1 MQRKAPWNWL
11 RSYARKHGSFD
22 PELEDALNSLRLSIA
37 VLTIL
42 FGAAI
47 TFGQENKKANPE
59 TLRLMQTGSRFYLQ
73 HDFERAIPP
82 YQAALDMEKNERTL
96 EQNLWRVLVDNLG
109 MAYGITGDLKKAKE
123 TFEYGLSKDPKYPMF
138 HYNMACTYAEMDDA
152 ENAIQYLRSA
162 FDNKQNMIKGERFP
176 NPWTDD
182 SFQRFMNNDKFVSA
196 LKEISK

>member
-1 MQRKAPWNWL
+1 M
-11 RSYARKHGSFD
+11 
-22 PELEDALNSLRLSIA
+22 NSLRLPIA

-47 TFGQENKKANPE
+47 TFAQENKREANPE
-59 TLRLMQTGSRFYLQ
+59 TLRLMQTGSRSYLQ
-73 HDFERAIPP
+73 HDFKSAIPP
-82 YQAALDMEKNERTL
+82 YQAALDLEKNERTL
-96 EQNLWRVLVDNLG
+96 EQNFWRVLVDNLG

-138 HYNMACTYAEMDDA
+138 HYNLACTYAEMEDA
-152 ENAIQYLRSA
+152 DNAIQYLRSA
-162 FDNKQNMIKGERFP
+162 FENKQNMIKGERFP

-182 SFQRFMNNDKFVSA
+182 SFQRFMNNEKFVSA